1 MATVVVPAARETL
14 KRNPWPAVVA
24 LSVAASIAAMQ
35 NTAVVP
41 LLPVLQ
47 RELNTSLTAVSWTL
61 TVSLLVGAVS
71 TPLLSRFG
79 DMYGRRRMILGA
91 LAFLVAGSVMAAM
104 ATSLPWLIVARVLQ
118 GSVAALVP
126 LSIGVVRD
134 ALPRA
139 QFATGVGVLSATMGF
154 GSGGGMILAGL
165 ADGDFHLVF
174 WIIGGFSLAAGIVV
188 AFLVRDAAPPVKGR
202 PDLLGAAL
210 LAAWL
215 VALLLGI
222 SEGGSWGWTSPGV
235 LGLFGAAVVL
245 AAGWVAVELKVA
257 EPLVDMAMLV
267 HRGTVGA
274 TVSSM
279 LLGFSFFTLLTGMS
293 SFAQAPVGFSA
304 TTLQVGLY
312 LLPSTLFMLV
322 ISLFAGR
329 LMRRLPA
336 ASMVATGS
344 LVTGLAALWLIF
356 ENDSP
361 WHLYAAS
368 SLMGVGLGVG
378 YAALGTMAVEHVDQ
392 GKTALA
398 SGVNALVRI
407 VGGSTAGA
415 VIAAILAARPG
426 AGGYQWVFGAAAGA
440 GVLAALFAAGFGY
453 LNRGAVTGPVTGP
466 VIGPSAR

>member
-1 MATVVVPAARETL
+1 MATLVAPGTRETSS
-14 KRNPWPAVVA
+14 RNPWPAVVSLA
-24 LSVAASIAAMQ
+24 FAASIAALQ

-47 RELNTSLTAVSWTL
+47 RELNASLPAVTWTL
-61 TVSLLVGAVS
+61 TLSLLVAAVA

-91 LAFLVAGSVMAAM
+91 LALLVIGSVMAAL
-104 ATSLPWLIVARVLQ
+104 ATSLTWLIVARVLQ
-118 GSVAALVP
+118 GFVSALVP

-134 ALPRA
+134 MLPRE
-139 QFATGVGVLSATMGF
+139 QLATGIGVLSATMGF

-165 ADGDFHLVF
+165 TSGDYHLVF
-174 WIIGGFSLAAGIVV
+174 WITAGISLLAAVVV
-188 AFLVRDAAPPVKGR
+188 AFLVRDTSPPVKGR
-202 PDLLGAAL
+202 PDLLGAGL

-235 LGLFGAAVVL
+235 LGLFAAAALLAAVWVL
-245 AAGWVAVELKVA
+245 VERRVA
-257 EPLVDMAMLV
+257 EPLVEMAMLV
-267 HRGTVGA
+267 HRGTIGA

-293 SFAQAPVGFSA
+293 AFAQAGFAASTLEVGI
-304 TTLQVGLY
+304 Y

-329 LMRRLPA
+329 FMRRFA
-336 ASMVATGS
+336 ASTMVAAGS
-344 LVTGLAALWLIF
+344 GVTGVAALWLVVAH
-356 ENDSP
+356 DASV
-361 WHLYAAS
+361 HLYVAS
-368 SLMGVGLGVG
+368 SLMGVGLGIG
-378 YAALGTMAVEHVDQ
+378 YAALGTMAVEHVDPA
-392 GKTALA
+392 KTAVA
-398 SGVNALVRI
+398 AGVNALVRV

-426 AGGYQWVFGAAAGA
+426 LDGYPWIFGAAAA
-440 GVLAALFAAGFGY
+440 GGVVAALFAAVYGH
-453 LNRGAVTGPVTGP
+453 LNRAAVTT
-466 VIGPSAR
+466 GPSAR

>member
-1 MATVVVPAARETL
+1 MATITVPAARGT
-14 KRNPWPAVVA
+14 RSGNPWPAVISLA
-24 LSVAASIAAMQ
+24 FAASIAALQ

-47 RELNTSLTAVSWTL
+47 RELNASLPAVTWTL
-61 TVSLLVGAVS
+61 TLSLLVAAVA

-91 LAFLVAGSVMAAM
+91 LALLVVGSVMAAL
-104 ATSLPWLIVARVLQ
+104 ATTLTWLIVARVLQ
-118 GSVAALVP
+118 GFVAALIP

-134 ALPRA
+134 TLPRE
-139 QFATGVGVLSATMGF
+139 QLATGIGVLSATMGF

-165 ADGDFHLVF
+165 VSGDYHLVF
-174 WIIGGFSLAAGIVV
+174 WITGGISLVAAVVV
-188 AFLVRDAAPPVKGR
+188 AFLVRDTAEPVRGR

-222 SEGGSWGWTSPGV
+222 SEGGPWGWTSPGV
-235 LGLFGAAVVL
+235 LGLFAAAAGLAAVWVL
-245 AAGWVAVELKVA
+245 VERRVA
-257 EPLVDMAMLV
+257 EPLVEMAMLV

-293 SFAQAPVGFSA
+293 AFAQAAFAAS
-304 TTLQVGLY
+304 TLEIGIY

-329 LMRRLPA
+329 FMRRFA
-336 ASMVATGS
+336 ASTMVAVGS
-344 LVTGLAALWLIF
+344 GATALAALWLVAAH
-356 ENDSP
+356 DAP
-361 WHLYAAS
+361 AQLYVAS
-368 SLMGVGLGVG
+368 SLMGIGLGIG
-378 YAALGTMAVEHVDQ
+378 YAALGTMAVEHVDPA
-392 GKTALA
+392 KTATA
-398 SGVNALVRI
+398 AGVNALVRV

-415 VIAAILAARPG
+415 AIAAILAAQPG
-426 AGGYQWVFGAAAGA
+426 LDGFRWVFGAAAAA
-440 GVLAALFAAGFGY
+440 GVVAALFAAVYGR
-453 LNRGAVTGPVTGP
+453 LNRAAVTGLSV
-466 VIGPSAR
+466 R